1 MADQRASMLINDL
14 SKVPNIV
21 GGLGLAIAAA
31 QKAFNLDY
39 LESLE
44 RVVGMIQ
51 MLLAGKGADGK
62 DLTAEQA
69 QRLAEARP
77 AIADMIKAL
86 APSRYQYTE
95 TTRSVRLDLAQTK
108 SVDVSAGLGVGYGG
122 IALNASLAVG
132 YRYDYRAAAECKTII
147 NAIPA
152 DPQMLQV
159 LIERAD
165 KLSDKAIELPP
176 RTEVDQRI
184 IDQARTV
191 FEKIVDT
198 KPLDVKT
205 TPGTTPATT
214 TTRPGGGGA

>member
-1 MADQRASMLINDL
+1 MADQRASILMNDL

-39 LESLE
+39 LCNLE
-44 RVVGMIQ
+44 GVVGLIQ

-62 DLTAEQA
+62 DLNPEQA
-69 QRLAEARP
+69 QRLADARP

-95 TTRSVRLDLAQTK
+95 TTLSVRLDLAQTK
-108 SVDVSAGLGVGYGG
+108 SVDLAAGLGVGYGG
-122 IALNASLAVG
+122 IAVNASLAVG

-165 KLSDKAIELPP
+165 KLSQKSLELPP

-191 FEKIVDT
+191 FEKIVDA
-198 KPLDVKT
+198 KPPEVKT
-205 TPGTTPATT
+205 LPATT
-214 TTRPGGGGA
+214 TTTTNPGGGGA

>member
-1 MADQRASMLINDL
+1 MADQRASMLIADL

-39 LESLE
+39 LEGLE
-44 RVVGMIQ
+44 RVVAMTQ
-51 MLLAGKGADGK
+51 LLLAGKGADGK
-62 DLTAEQA
+62 DLTDVQA

-95 TTRSVRLDLAQTK
+95 TTLSVRLDLAQTK
-108 SVDVSAGLGVGYGG
+108 SVDVSVGLGVGYGA
-122 IALNASLAVG
+122 IAVNASLAVG
-132 YRYDYRAAAECKTII
+132 YRYDYRAAAECRTVIH
-147 NAIPA
+147 AIPA

-159 LIERAD
+159 LIERATQ
-165 KLSDKAIELPP
+165 LSEKALELPP

-191 FEKIVDT
+191 FEKIVDA
-198 KPLDVKT
+198 KPPDVKT
-205 TPGTTPATT
+205 SPATPART
-214 TTRPGGGGA
+214 GGGA

>member
-1 MADQRASMLINDL
+1 MVDQRASMLINDL

-39 LESLE
+39 VESLE
-44 RVVGMIQ
+44 RVVGLIQ

-62 DLTAEQA
+62 DLDTEQA

-95 TTRSVRLDLAQTK
+95 TTLSVRLDLAQTK

-122 IALNASLAVG
+122 IAVNALV
-132 YRYDYRAAAECKTII
+132 RAASRRTCSGA
-147 NAIPA
+147 ARGPA
-152 DPQMLQV
+152 SPTRRGGCGPETPGV
-159 LIERAD
+159 SR
-165 KLSDKAIELPP
+165 
-176 RTEVDQRI
+176 RTRRCR
-184 IDQARTV
+184 ARTSGRSG
-191 FEKIVDT
+191 
-198 KPLDVKT
+198 
-205 TPGTTPATT
+205 GTS
-214 TTRPGGGGA
+214 

>member
-1 MADQRASMLINDL
+1 MADQRASMLIADL

-44 RVVGMIQ
+44 RVVGLIHA
-51 MLLAGKGADGK
+51 LLAGKGADGK
-62 DLTAEQA
+62 DLTDAQA

-95 TTRSVRLDLAQTK
+95 TTLSVRLDLAQTK
-108 SVDVSAGLGVGYGG
+108 SVDVSVGLGVGYGA
-122 IALNASLAVG
+122 IAVNASLAVG
-132 YRYDYRAAAECKTII
+132 YRYDYRAAAECRTVIH
-147 NAIPA
+147 AIPA

-159 LIERAD
+159 LIERATQ
-165 KLSDKAIELPP
+165 LSEKALELPP

-191 FEKIVDT
+191 FEKIVDA
-198 KPLDVKT
+198 KPPDVKT
-205 TPGTTPATT
+205 SPATPART
-214 TTRPGGGGA
+214 GGGA